1 MKNNFM
7 HLHNVTSI
15 ISKCVSGDPPRIL
28 KANHPPTVGQMST
41 YLPLQLLKWT
51 CVVQKYSCH
60 AFAVWMCVALTI
72 EGRVYFPPQWLWAW
86 CVFFFGQCKASGHD
100 GSRGL
105 NVQVASVFPSLAI
118 RKMYPVNPGLE
129 RIKNTCTKWNLKC
142 RLTKFLSRWPI
153 DPWCS
158 GHKPLRF

>member
-1 MKNNFM
+1 MFIISTINKQKFHMKNNFM

-60 AFAVWMCVALTI
+60 AFAVSMCVALTI
-72 EGRVYFPPQWLWAW
+72 EGRVYFHHNDFGLG
-86 CVFFFGQCKASGHD
+86 VFS
-100 GSRGL
+100 SL
-105 NVQVASVFPSLAI
+105 VSVKLVDMMGAE
-118 RKMYPVNPGLE
+118 V
-129 RIKNTCTKWNLKC
+129 
-142 RLTKFLSRWPI
+142 
-153 DPWCS
+153 
-158 GHKPLRF
+158 